1 MSPALAGR
9 FFTTRAIQQRV
20 IKTFKGN
27 SECTVRAPRKCYD
40 LDYRNDLRQEERKKA
55 GSRSYQKDSLK
66 LQIKKGCHR

>member
-27 SECTVRAPRKCYD
+27 SECIVRAPRKCYVIF
-40 LDYRNDLRQEERKKA
+40 YRKDLRQEERKKA
-55 GSRSYQKDSLK
+55 GSRSYQKDNLK